1 MDLII
6 LILAGIIVPPMLVT
20 AEIMKITDKIV
31 EVRNWI
37 VNALGL
43 QDFYY

>member
-1 MDLII
+1 MDAVI

-20 AEIMKITDKIV
+20 SGIMKITDKIV

-37 VNALGL
+37 INALGL

>member
-1 MDLII
+1 MDAII
-6 LILAGIIVPPMLVT
+6 LLLAGIIVPPMLVT
-20 AEIMKITDKIV
+20 AGIMSITDKIK
-31 EVRNWI
+31 EVRDWI